1 MKRIAGVFA
10 VVVLVV
16 WAKVHFSSKP
26 GDPSMEQMAEKF
38 GRTARERLA
47 HKNDPAPKG
56 LQINETSTEAA
67 PPTTSD
73 AAATLAA
80 LQSQAS
86 PEDRARARVTAM
98 LMAWKSD
105 AKLKAGVIWAHGFQ
119 ADADD
124 FRVSAEGF
132 DHFRQEKNLGDKIAA
147 FEVTGTIRRV
157 NGQEQYTVVDVT
169 LDGVM
174 YHMGVPD
181 TGSPIFWTF

>member
-1 MKRIAGVFA
+1 MKRVAGVIA

-56 LQINETSTEAA
+56 LQINETSTQAA

-73 AAATLAA
+73 AAPTSAT
-80 LQSQAS
+80 SESS
-86 PEDRARARVTAM
+86 PEDAAKARVLAM
-98 LMAWKSD
+98 LTAWKGDS
-105 AKLKAGVIWAHGFQ
+105 KGVAVAIWAHNLQ
-119 ADADD
+119 SPATYD
-124 FRVSAEGF
+124 FKAAAEAF
-132 DHFRQEKNLGDKIAA
+132 DRFRQEKSLGDKIAA

-157 NGQEQYTVVDVT
+157 NGQDQYTAVDVT

-181 TGSPIFWTF
+181 AANPIFWTF